1 MVELYKGSTSLD
13 YIMNDLTYKEALLL
27 RKVRVDRLKKER
39 DDMEAERKR
48 QEAQQRRDMI
58 TRK

>member
-1 MVELYKGSTSLD
+1 MVELYKGSAPLD

-39 DDMEAERKR
+39 DEMEAERKR
-48 QEAQQRRDMI
+48 QEAQQRRDAI
-58 TRK
+58 TRP